1 MRIKPPYIETLDE
14 HVWLS
19 SAPEDL
25 SSVHCQCTLLYPSRN
40 QNFTSISQR
49 KNAQVSHCVS
59 VGSRSGEGKSA
70 RATRNRCPFDP
81 TLSVEIFQVLG
92 IEPPLPG
99 YRVEDVQSEVLVNLK
114 GLLVTMNGTVQQ
126 VYQQILEI
134 NPEYESEF
142 GPVWNATAPTPD
154 EIWRAN
160 FAAERRETWSD
171 CGHWDPARAEAIWEG
186 INHLNHVSG
195 RPMSKPGP
203 GVCGRVS
210 CSYDSAIWWCNDVRI
225 KIFPVYCRFISIY
238 FGHPNQS
245 FNCHVTHFWFD
256 H

>member
-1 MRIKPPYIETLDE
+1 M
-14 HVWLS
+14 
-19 SAPEDL
+19 
-25 SSVHCQCTLLYPSRN
+25 
-40 QNFTSISQR
+40 
-49 KNAQVSHCVS
+49 
-59 VGSRSGEGKSA
+59 
-70 RATRNRCPFDP
+70 
-81 TLSVEIFQVLG
+81 LSVDTFQILG

-126 VYQQILEI
+126 IYQQILEI

-195 RPMSKPGP
+195 RPLSRPGP

-225 KIFPVYCRFISIY
+225 KFSPFPAGLTAPTLATQTNNLTLMSVT
-238 FGHPNQS
+238 FGITTNLINNRDSKRNHYHRITRLPPQS
-245 FNCHVTHFWFD
+245 SLSP
-256 H
+256 